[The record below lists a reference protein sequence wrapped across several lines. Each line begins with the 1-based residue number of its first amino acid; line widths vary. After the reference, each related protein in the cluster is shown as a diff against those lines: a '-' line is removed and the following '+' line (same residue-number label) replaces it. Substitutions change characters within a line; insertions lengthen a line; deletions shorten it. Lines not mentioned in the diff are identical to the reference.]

1 MGVCNYPDWGHK
13 MHFKVLGAAAAV
25 VGALSLGMAATPA
38 FAALSVSVDAGAC
51 DVGDINPSALLC
63 SGYFDG
69 NLISGSTIDEQVEGL
84 ALIGFAWD
92 GNYDEAFK
100 ITDLGGADLD
110 FDQLVTGIAYIGVH
124 YGAGGFPDPK
134 PPGATAFYKIDA
146 GTGLDVI
153 DLLRGASSNAYLYSF
168 TPCTDRD
175 CGGGG
180 NEVPEPATW
189 AMMIMGFG
197 GIGTMMRRRRTAL
210 VPA

>member
-1 MGVCNYPDWGHK
+1 
-13 MHFKVLGAAAAV
+13 MHFKVIGAAVAV
-25 VGALSLGMAATPA
+25 VGALTLGMAATPA
-38 FAALSVSVDAGAC
+38 SATLSVSVDAGPC

-69 NLISGSTIDEQVEGL
+69 NLISGSTTAEQAEGL
-84 ALIGFAWD
+84 ALIGFVWD
-92 GNYDEAFK
+92 ENYDEAFK
-100 ITDLGGADLD
+100 ITDLLGADLD

-124 YGAGGFPDPK
+124 YGAGGFDNPK
-134 PPGATAFYKIDA
+134 PNGGATAFYKIDGGA
-146 GTGLDVI
+146 GLDII
-153 DLLRGASSNAYLYSF
+153 DLVRGSSSNAYLYSF

-197 GIGTMMRRRRTAL
+197 GIGTMMRRRRTAM